1 MENVIQR
8 CDGFNHQKMA
18 HRRSLRRGNFALAHK
33 PQFGEKFDR
42 IFTGATGYALYP
54 FLTRHRLQGHRHQR
68 AQPFLLH
75 RGVNGHKAYGGFVIR
90 IDIQTP
96 NRDQISLF
104 VHHHLV
110 MRHRVPG
117 IPFGAFGLVQ
127 RFTQHLP
134 AKLVVTLQLFFCL
147 RYSKV
152 IHSRIL
158 SCCPRPHR

>member
-1 MENVIQR
+1 MENIVQR
-8 CDGFNHQKMA
+8 RNGLNHQKVA
-18 HRRSLRRGNFALAHK
+18 HRRGLRRGDFPLAHK
-33 PQFGEKFDR
+33 TELGEKFDR
-42 IFTGATGYALYP
+42 IFTGTTGYAFDP
-54 FLTRHRLQGHRHQR
+54 FLTRHRLQSHRHQR

-75 RGVNGHKAYGGFVIR
+75 GRVYGHKAYGSFIIR

-96 NRDQISLF
+96 YRNQIPLF

-117 IPFGAFGLVQ
+117 IPFGAFWLVQ
-127 RFTQHLP
+127 WFTQHLP
-134 AKLVVTLQLFFCL
+134 AKLVVTLQFFLCL

-158 SCCPRPHR
+158 SCCPRPYR